1 MLFWTVDICAQA
13 EEIYSVL
20 IISLFNE
27 LMMVIPQGKLGVY
40 FCILLFFQFSWA
52 VLLPVFAKLVN
63 CKICSLATV
72 VVVALLNTLSRK
84 HNIGRHWG

>member
-1 MLFWTVDICAQA
+1 MLFLTVDICAQA

-52 VLLPVFAKLVN
+52 VLLPVF
-63 CKICSLATV
+63 CKACELQNMLISDRCCCCTFEYFIKEA
-72 VVVALLNTLSRK
+72 
-84 HNIGRHWG
+84 

>member
-40 FCILLFFQFSWA
+40 FCILLFFSVQ
-52 VLLPVFAKLVN
+52 LGG
-63 CKICSLATV
+63 
-72 VVVALLNTLSRK
+72 VVACFCKACELQNMLISDRCCCCTFEYFIK
-84 HNIGRHWG
+84 EA

>member
-1 MLFWTVDICAQA
+1 MLKLKKSIL
-13 EEIYSVL
+13 YSVL

-52 VLLPVFAKLVN
+52 AVLLPVFAKLVN

-84 HNIGRHWG
+84 HNIAEY